1 MQCFALQL
9 TFEIKLA
16 ETVENVIFLKMNCY
30 FAPRSLRS
38 LNNDGCVGYV
48 RRKESWSV
56 GKIEEVSVCLK
67 HERQLSK
74 KNKENCGY
82 PLKDDSSCKGALIQ
96 CPERLVKVFIILSED
111 HIGTNN

>member
-1 MQCFALQL
+1 MQCFNLQL

-16 ETVENVIFLKMNCY
+16 ETVENVIFLEMNCY

-38 LNNDGCVGYV
+38 LSNDGCV
-48 RRKESWSV
+48 RRFSGKESWSV

-74 KNKENCGY
+74 KKKKKK
-82 PLKDDSSCKGALIQ
+82 PLLSTQG
-96 CPERLVKVFIILSED
+96 LVAKVL
-111 HIGTNN
+111 